1 MEFHKIYPL
10 FKEKLKAEKEDR
22 VFRVIL
28 SFKNVEDKIKF
39 KSSYQKDCLLE
50 FEALP
55 LLNLELSLN
64 EIKKLNKNNSI
75 LSIEEDQELF
85 LSTKSI
91 SEFIDLDTY
100 RESQI
105 VYTGKNVSVGLI
117 DTGVYQN
124 IKGLSNINIKKFLIS
139 DENIIISDKL
149 AKQSTAHGSLM
160 AGILVN
166 KHENNKNKFL
176 GISPDIKILDFDISN
191 ERSKFYFSSILKVL
205 DYVKKKKLE
214 FDILLIPF
222 STQKASDGKDILSQV
237 LNDLVDGGN
246 IIVCPSG
253 NFGPNAYS
261 IGSPGAAER
270 VITVGSLNKLGG
282 ISRFS
287 GRGPTLD
294 ERNKPDFCF
303 PGENVIVDLSEK
315 IKVKITG
322 TSASA
327 AVCVGIVS
335 LLKEYNPQLT
345 PDEIVDILKKSSEDL
360 NYNPNDQG
368 YGTISI
374 SKLFKD
380 LGLFHEKLVPYTYLL
395 KKSLIYTVEC
405 LAVLL
410 ILTIILLNYRT
421 FIF

>member
-1 MEFHKIYPL
+1 MEFNKIYPL
-10 FKEKLKAEKEDR
+10 FTEKLKTEKEDR

-28 SFKNVEDKIKF
+28 SFKNSEDKTKF
-39 KSSYQKDCLLE
+39 KSDYHKDILHE
-50 FEALP
+50 FETLP
-55 LLNLELSLN
+55 LLNLELTLN
-64 EIKKLNKNNSI
+64 EIKKLDKKNSI
-75 LSIEEDQELF
+75 LQIEEDQELF
-85 LSTKSI
+85 LSSA
-91 SEFIDLDTY
+91 SLPEFIDLDTY

-105 VYTGKNVSVGLI
+105 VFTGKNVSVGLI

-149 AKQSTAHGSLM
+149 AKQATAHGSLM

-166 KHENNKNKFL
+166 KNKNRRDHYF
-176 GISPDIKILDFDISN
+176 GISPEINILDFDISN
-191 ERSKFYFSSILKVL
+191 ELSKFYFSSILKVL
-205 DYVKKKKLE
+205 DYMRKKKLE
-214 FDILLIPF
+214 LDILFIPF
-222 STQKASDGKDILSQV
+222 STQEASDGKDILSQV
-237 LNDLVDGGN
+237 LNDLVDEGN
-246 IIVCPSG
+246 IIVSPSG
-253 NFGPNAYS
+253 NFGPNSYS
-261 IGSPGAAER
+261 IGSPGAAEK
-270 VITVGSLNKLGG
+270 VITVGSLNE
-282 ISRFS
+282 SWEVARFS

-303 PGENVIVDLSEK
+303 PGEDVILKLSEK
-315 IKVKITG
+315 ISVKITG

-327 AVCVGIVS
+327 AVCVGIIS
-335 LLKEYNPQLT
+335 LLKEYNPKLT
-345 PDEIVDILKKSSEDL
+345 PDEILEILKNSSKDL

-368 YGTISI
+368 YGTVHIPE
-374 SKLFKD
+374 LFKD

-395 KKSLIYTVEC
+395 KKSLIYTFEC